1 MLTKVYAGQP
11 FFTDIFKITEQV
23 GENRTYGSAVLLAG
37 GQYILTAAHL
47 FSANPA
53 LSNVHI
59 LNAVG
64 QSVSAVAEI
73 FIHPLWDNNPAG
85 YNHDLAIIKLAQ
97 PLAQTSGYEIYRTKT
112 EIGQTFTRAG
122 FSGTDLVLG
131 KNTYDALTER
141 INDSFGSHVEADSQL
156 LYDYDD
162 GTSQHD
168 ALGLLFNLPNL
179 GLGSEETMSQ
189 NGLSGGGTFIDG
201 KIAGIGSFIFRSD
214 SSDVNNVIDSSIG
227 EMGSDTRISTH
238 ADWIDFIT
246 QGNLIYTVP
255 TLASEVM
262 KNIPE
267 PNFGSV
273 VNYFLASFTE
283 PLTQEISFHFHT
295 LDGTA
300 IAGIDYLA
308 TQGQTTLHVG
318 ENHIAIPVAILGDKI
333 AEANETFLLEVSE
346 PIGFNLPNNA
356 LVLTA
361 THTIIDNDTAI
372 F

>member
-11 FFTDIFKITEQV
+11 FYTDVFKITEQV
-23 GENRTYGSAVLLAG
+23 GTNHSYGSGVLLAG
-37 GQYILTAAHL
+37 GQYALTAAHL
-47 FSANPA
+47 FSENPA
-53 LSNVHI
+53 LANVHI

-64 QSVSAVAEI
+64 QSVSAVTEI
-73 FIHPLWDNNPAG
+73 FTHPLWDNNPAD

-97 PLAQTSGYEIYRTKT
+97 PLAQTSGYKLYREKT
-112 EIGQTFTRAG
+112 EIGQTFTRVG
-122 FSGTDLVLG
+122 FSGTDLVAG
-131 KNTYDALTER
+131 KNTYDAFTDL
-141 INDSFGSHVEADSQL
+141 INNSFGSYIEVGSQL

-162 GTSQHD
+162 GSSQHD
-168 ALGLLFNLPNL
+168 ALGLLFNLSNL
-179 GLGSEETMSQ
+179 GLASDETMSQ
-189 NGLSGGGTFIDG
+189 SGLSGGGTFIDG

-214 SSDVNNVIDSSIG
+214 LSDVNSVIDSSVG

-238 ADWIDFIT
+238 ADWIDFVT
-246 QGNLIYTVP
+246 QGNPLYSAP

-262 KNIPE
+262 KNVPE

-273 VNYFLASFTE
+273 INYFLASFGE
-283 PLTQEISFHFHT
+283 PLTQDISFHFRT

-308 TQGQTTLHVG
+308 TQGQMTLHVG
-318 ENHIAIPVAILGDKI
+318 ETHVAIPVTILGDKI
-333 AEANETFLLEVSE
+333 AETNETFLLELSE
-346 PIGFNLPNNA
+346 FVGFSLPNNA
-356 LVLTA
+356 LVLIA

>member
-11 FFTDIFKITEQV
+11 FYTDVFKITEQA
-23 GENRTYGSAVLLAG
+23 GDAHSYGSGVLLAG
-37 GQYILTAAHL
+37 GQYVLTAAHL

-53 LSNVHI
+53 LANVHI
-59 LNAVG
+59 LNAAG
-64 QSVSAVAEI
+64 QSVSPVAEI
-73 FIHPLWDNNPAG
+73 FTHPLWDNNPAS

-122 FSGTDLVLG
+122 FSGTDLVTG
-131 KNTYDALTER
+131 KNTYDALTDI
-141 INDSFGSHVEADSQL
+141 INNSFGSHVETGSQL

-162 GTSQHD
+162 GTPQHD

-189 NGLSGGGTFIDG
+189 NGLSGGGTFIDN

-214 SSDVNNVIDSSIG
+214 STDVNNVIDSSVG

-238 ADWIDFIT
+238 TDWIDFVT
-246 QGNLIYTVP
+246 QGNPIYTAP
-255 TLASEVM
+255 TFVSEVI
-262 KNIPE
+262 KNVPE

-273 VNYFLASFTE
+273 VNYFLASFSE
-283 PLTQEISFHFHT
+283 PLTQEISFHFRT

-300 IAGIDYLA
+300 IAGIDYFA
-308 TQGQTTLHVG
+308 TQGQITLHVG
-318 ENHIAIPVAILGDKI
+318 DNHVAIPVTILGDKV

-346 PIGFNLPNNA
+346 PLGFNLPNNA

-361 THTIIDNDTAI
+361 IHTIIDNDTVI